1 MRIAKQLQ
9 FPSRP
14 DAVRLRRNEKF
25 AMMHMM
31 YAVTTL
37 EDLQKDL
44 ADRLGMV
51 ENGMERMKSAAS
63 FTDDLLTDLRV
74 TVPKDQRE
82 SMQHTGED
90 YEMRLAPKMTPCKN
104 NVVMT
109 ADEFR
114 ELVDAA
120 REKCRECVMDD
131 NECEECKLYRLLTC
145 VLPMDDY
152 HEINLCPYNIGEWK
166 N

>member
-1 MRIAKQLQ
+1 MRIVRKLQ
-9 FPSRP
+9 NPSRP

-44 ADRLGMV
+44 SDRLDMVGNGHDRMRDAAALADR
-51 ENGMERMKSAAS
+51 
-63 FTDDLLTDLRV
+63 LLTDLRV
-74 TVPKDQRE
+74 TVPEDQRS
-82 SMQHTGED
+82 SMEHTGED
-90 YEMRLAPKMTPCKN
+90 YEMRLVPKLTPSKS

-109 ADEFR
+109 VDEFKA
-114 ELVDAA
+114 LVDAA
-120 REKCRECVMDD
+120 RTRCRECILDGE
-131 NECEECKLYRLLTC
+131 ECEGCDLYRLLTC

-152 HEINLCPYNIGEWK
+152 HCLNLCPYNLGEWK

>member
-1 MRIAKQLQ
+1 MIIREMQY
-9 FPSRP
+9 PSRP

-31 YAVTTL
+31 YVATTL

-44 ADRLGMV
+44 ADRLGML
-51 ENGMERMKSAAS
+51 ENGSERMKTVAELA
-63 FTDDLLTDLRV
+63 DRLLTDLRV
-74 TVPKDQRE
+74 TVPEDQRV
-82 SMQHTGED
+82 SMENTGKD
-90 YEMRLAPKMTPCKN
+90 YEMRLAPKMTPCGN
-104 NVVMT
+104 NVIMT

-114 ELVDAA
+114 ALVDAA

-131 NECEECKLYRLLTC
+131 TECENCELYRLLTC
-145 VLPMDDY
+145 VLPIDDY
-152 HEINLCPYNIGEWK
+152 HSINLCPYNLGKWA